1 MVKKIVAIILLI
13 SVIIFTS
20 VGCIEKKDTLDHL
33 DDINEQELNN
43 EENTDNDDPQTGNG
57 NEDIVDNGEDSQENQ
72 DNQDNQDN
80 SENTDT
86 QEEETDDTSEDD
98 EEVEIIVDGVPSPL
112 SGIRAPEEKVERR
125 PVAVMIDNHPK
136 ARWQAGLGQ
145 AEVIYEFQVEHPY
158 TRYMAIFLINDP
170 EEIGPIRSSR
180 PYFVT
185 ALLEYDPVYVRVGGS
200 DAAYE
205 YIKKLKLADIDG
217 IFSGGFWRV
226 YDTGKK
232 APNNMYSSMDAIRK
246 RQKSRGF
253 RLYGNYEGF
262 KFYEKDTEIEGTEA
276 SRVTIY
282 YNNSN
287 TTKYVF
293 NEQDK
298 VYLRYKDGKL
308 HVDEL
313 DNSPIVVEN
322 IIIQKAKT
330 KKIDN
335 VGRLSIDII
344 GSGKGYYITNGKSI
358 DITWE
363 KPSEKSKTKYYD
375 ENGEEIILNVGQTWI
390 QVVPLNPDIEIR

>member
-1 MVKKIVAIILLI
+1 MAKKIIAIILLI
-13 SVIIFTS
+13 TVIIFTS
-20 VGCIEKKDTLDHL
+20 IGCTKNKNTLDHL
-33 DDINEQELNN
+33 DDIKDQESSNGD
-43 EENTDNDDPQTGNG
+43 NTKDNSQTGSNDEDLED
-57 NEDIVDNGEDSQENQ
+57 NEV
-72 DNQDNQDN
+72 DNQDKSDN
-80 SENTDT
+80 TED
-86 QEEETDDTSEDD
+86 QEEDTDEASEED
-98 EEVEIIVDGVPSPL
+98 EIEIIVSGVPSPL
-112 SGIRAPEEKVERR
+112 SGIRAPEDKVARR

-145 AEVIYEFQVEHPY
+145 AEVIYEFKVEHPY

-200 DAAYE
+200 DAAYA
-205 YIKKLKLADIDG
+205 YIDRLNLADIDG
-217 IFSGGFWRV
+217 IYSGGFWRV
-226 YDTGKK
+226 YDTGKE
-232 APNNMYSSMDAIRK
+232 APNNMYSSMAAIRK

-262 KFYEKDTEIEGTEA
+262 KFYEKDTDLEGTEA
-276 SRVTIY
+276 SVVTIH
-282 YNNSN
+282 YNNNN

-293 NEQDK
+293 NEQDR

-313 DNSPIVVEN
+313 DNSPIVAKN

-330 KKIDN
+330 KVIDN
-335 VGRLSIDII
+335 DGRLSIDII
-344 GSGKGYYITNGKSI
+344 GSGKGYYITNGKAI
-358 DITWE
+358 NITWE
-363 KPSEKSKTKYYD
+363 KSSEKSKTKYYN
-375 ENGEEIILNVGQTWI
+375 ENGEEIIFNVGQTWI